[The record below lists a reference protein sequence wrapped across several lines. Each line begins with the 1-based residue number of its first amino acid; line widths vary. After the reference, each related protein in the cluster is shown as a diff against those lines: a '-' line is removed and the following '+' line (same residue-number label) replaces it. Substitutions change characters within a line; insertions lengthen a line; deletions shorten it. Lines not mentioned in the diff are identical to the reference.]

1 MGCLLGLFRA
11 GSKSVGK
18 LDQNDRT
25 VGGTLGKRSDSSSK
39 WSSKSSTSE
48 LEMELQL
55 EFL

>member
-1 MGCLLGLFRA
+1 MGCLLGLVRA
-11 GSKSVGK
+11 GAKSVRK

-39 WSSKSSTSE
+39 SSTSE